1 MADENCDDALHELY
15 GFIDGELTVE
25 KRQAIQQHLDD
36 CPPCYEAFD
45 FEAELRTVIKHKCV
59 DSVPDSLRQ
68 RIADAIN
75 SEPANYDPSS

>member
-15 GFIDGELTVE
+15 GFIDGELTTE
-25 KRQAIQQHLDD
+25 KRAAIQHHLDD

-45 FEAELRTVIKHKCV
+45 FEAELRTVIARKCV

-68 RIADAIN
+68 RIADAITH
-75 SEPANYDPSS
+75 EPGNYDPAQ